1 MLIQNISI
9 NVIQGKNYV
18 WMCVHVNM
26 MYIHND
32 NDVDY
37 QDETFVTK

>member
-9 NVIQGKNYV
+9 NVIQGKSYV
-18 WMCVHVNM
+18 WMCACDM
-26 MYIHND
+26 IYIHND

-37 QDETFVTK
+37 QDVTFVTQ